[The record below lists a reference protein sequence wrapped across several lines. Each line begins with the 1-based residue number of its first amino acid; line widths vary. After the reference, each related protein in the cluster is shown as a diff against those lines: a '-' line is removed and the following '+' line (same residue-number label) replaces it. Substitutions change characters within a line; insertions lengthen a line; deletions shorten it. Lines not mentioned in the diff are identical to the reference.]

1 MDYRVVFASEAEEQ
15 LAALYR
21 YIARVSSPKT
31 ALSYTESIVS
41 YCESLELFPERGN
54 QRNDILPGL
63 RVTNHSKRTLIAFM
77 VEKEKKTVTVLGIWH
92 GGQDYENDLLSDETD

>member
-1 MDYRVVFASEAEEQ
+1 MDYRVVFAPEAEEQ

-31 ALSYTESIVS
+31 ALSYTESIIS

-54 QRNDILPGL
+54 QRNDIFPGL
-63 RVTNHSKRTLIAFM
+63 RVTNHSKRTLTLLLWW
-77 VEKEKKTVTVLGIWH
+77 KKRKKR
-92 GGQDYENDLLSDETD
+92 

>member
-1 MDYRVVFASEAEEQ
+1 MDYRVVFAPEAEEQ

-54 QRNDILPGL
+54 QRNDIFPGL

-77 VEKEKKTVTVLGIWH
+77 VEKEKKR
-92 GGQDYENDLLSDETD
+92 